1 MKKKLSKILLAMVLS
16 FAIPYTINAD
26 EMPGARSATNEYGDV
41 FLGGNYIEV
50 GISKGGSFGTRSKA
64 PESFKSHA
72 TEATNYRL
80 GLLSDGDGWNV
91 GEEPTT
97 GDFFLPGSPEERL
110 ILSYKIG
117 EKTYDN
123 NQADRQ
129 DEYWNSPIQALEA
142 RDESDLEQGIL
153 KAVITGITKE
163 NIKVEITYSFK
174 VNDNYYSTSVTITN
188 LSEEDITDV
197 RFTRSFDPDQ
207 DHDIYGEF
215 DTYNKVICNPDP
227 DQEGSSTNYAMVV
240 ARGAITYDGYFF
252 IAFDNRAR
260 ASSGVDFS
268 PTSAYEEG
276 LWEEKTEGLP
286 TYATDEA
293 LAFSEED
300 TNGYVLDDTAIALTF
315 NLNTLKKNINTTL
328 NYFSSLS
335 PDVIN
340 SKTEIIENES
350 GKIKIISPSEPNS
363 FGAEINNT
371 NEQVASK
378 IEITDSEEES
388 MKNEGKNISIYLEVK
403 DITDTISESDKEQ
416 FENNINKDTI
426 GLYLDINLYKKVDGE
441 EPTKITG
448 TTTPIKITFTIPEQ
462 LLNTDTNMQRTFKIY
477 RLHEGKITAINVE
490 VNENIATFETDKFS
504 NYALTYKDEEI
515 KEETPVINNNPQT
528 GDNIMFYISLLGLS
542 LIGLVGASILT
553 KKELFNK

>member
-1 MKKKLSKILLAMVLS
+1 MKRKISKFLLAMVLS
-16 FAIPYTINAD
+16 FAIPYTISAD

-41 FLGGNYIEV
+41 FLGGNYIEI
-50 GISKGGSFGTRSKA
+50 GISKGGSFGTSSSA

-80 GLLSDGDGWNV
+80 GFLTDADGWNV

-117 EKTYDN
+117 EEVYDN

-129 DEYWNSPIQALEA
+129 EEYWDSPIQPLEVK
-142 RDESDLEQGIL
+142 DESDLEQGIL
-153 KAVITGITKE
+153 KAVVTGITKE
-163 NIKVEITYSFK
+163 NVKIEITYSFK
-174 VNDNYYSTSVTITN
+174 VDDTYYSTSVTITN
-188 LSEEDITDV
+188 LGEEDITDV

-215 DTYNKVICNPDP
+215 DTYNKVICNPDS

-260 ASSGVDFS
+260 ASRGVDFS

-286 TYATDEA
+286 TYATEES
-293 LAFSEED
+293 LAISEED
-300 TNGYVLDDTAIALTF
+300 TNGYILEDDAIALTF
-315 NLNTLKKNINTTL
+315 NLNTLKSNINTTL

-335 PDVIN
+335 PDVIK
-340 SKTEIIENES
+340 SALEIVTNEAV
-350 GKIKIISPSEPNS
+350 KVKVVEPEEPNS
-363 FGAEINNT
+363 YGAEIDNSD
-371 NEQVASK
+371 EDLSSK
-378 IEITDSEEES
+378 IEISDEEQEA
-388 MKNEGKNISIYLEVK
+388 MENEGKNISIYLEVK
-403 DITDTISESDKEQ
+403 DITDTISDSDKEQ
-416 FENNINKDTI
+416 IENSLDENTI
-426 GLYLDINLYKKVDGE
+426 GLYLDINLYKQVDGE
-441 EPTKITG
+441 EPVKITE
-448 TTTPIKITFTIPEQ
+448 TITPIKITFTIPEE
-462 LLNTDTNMQRTFKIY
+462 LLNADKTIKRTYKVL
-477 RLHEGKITAINVE
+477 RLHDGKITTINVE
-490 VNENIATFETDKFS
+490 VNGNIATFETDKFS
-504 NYALTYKDEEI
+504 IYALTYRDEEVL
-515 KEETPVINNNPQT
+515 ETNNNPQT

-542 LIGLVGASILT
+542 FIGLFGSIILT

>member
-1 MKKKLSKILLAMVLS
+1 MKRKLSKILLAMVLS
-16 FAIPYTINAD
+16 FAIPYTISAD

-41 FLGGNYIEV
+41 FLGGNYIEI
-50 GISKGGSFGTRSKA
+50 GISKGGSFGTSSSA

-80 GLLSDGDGWNV
+80 GFLTDADGWNV
-91 GEEPTT
+91 GEEQTT

-117 EKTYDN
+117 EEVYDN

-129 DEYWNSPIQALEA
+129 EEYWDSPIQPLEVK
-142 RDESDLEQGIL
+142 DESDLEQGIL
-153 KAVITGITKE
+153 KAVVTGITKE
-163 NIKVEITYSFK
+163 NVKIEITYSFK
-174 VNDNYYSTSVTITN
+174 VDDTYYSTSVTITN
-188 LSEEDITDV
+188 LGEEDITDV

-215 DTYNKVICNPDP
+215 DTYNKVICNPDS

-260 ASSGVDFS
+260 ASRGVDFS

-286 TYATDEA
+286 TYATEES
-293 LAFSEED
+293 LAISEED
-300 TNGYVLDDTAIALTF
+300 TNGYILEDDAIALTF
-315 NLNTLKKNINTTL
+315 NLNTLKSNINTTL

-335 PDVIN
+335 PDVIK
-340 SKTEIIENES
+340 SALEIVTNEA
-350 GKIKIISPSEPNS
+350 GKVKVVEPEEPNS
-363 FGAEINNT
+363 YGAEIDNSD
-371 NEQVASK
+371 EDLSSK
-378 IEITDSEEES
+378 IEISDEEQES
-388 MKNEGKNISIYLEVK
+388 MENEGKNISIYLEVK
-403 DITDTISESDKEQ
+403 DITDTISDSDKEQ
-416 FENNINKDTI
+416 IENSLDENTI
-426 GLYLDINLYKKVDGE
+426 GLYLDINLYKQVDGE
-441 EPTKITG
+441 EPVKITE
-448 TTTPIKITFTIPEQ
+448 TITPIKITFTIPEE
-462 LLNTDTNMQRTFKIY
+462 LLNADKTIKRTYKVL
-477 RLHEGKITAINVE
+477 RLHDGKITAINVE
-490 VNENIATFETDKFS
+490 VNGNIATFETDKFS
-504 NYALTYKDEEI
+504 IYALTYRDEEVL
-515 KEETPVINNNPQT
+515 ETNNNPQT

-542 LIGLVGASILT
+542 FIGLFGASILT